1 MLSFSFTRN
10 TGYTFPSLIS
20 IFLVFLFLL
29 FSEVKAGN
37 NYYIS
42 STSGDDSRTSIQARN
57 PATPWKTISKLNSV
71 FNSLAAGDSIL
82 FKRGEIYTGT
92 ITPTL
97 SGTLVSPIII
107 SSFGIGT
114 KPIING
120 FETISGWI
128 SEGSGIY
135 SKVITVQST
144 PNMVTVNGINTSLG
158 RYPKTGY
165 LTIDSHVTNTTI
177 TDSDLNSAITNWTGA
192 EVVIRKWNWVIDR
205 SLITNHSGSTITYT
219 SGSTNNAQNG
229 YGYFIQN
236 DLRCLTELG
245 DWAYKSGKL
254 YMYFGVNNPDSFV
267 VKVSTLNKAIDI
279 SSKSNITLLNL
290 EIQGN
295 NIAGVYVSASS
306 HIIVDNCDINYSGTN
321 AITAIGSSTY
331 LTVSNSKI
339 TNSNNKAIS
348 LAYGCTYSTI
358 KNNTITKTGLFA
370 GMGNNATISGSSSTM
385 FSAITL
391 SDAHN
396 GLVENNNITNTGY
409 IGICFYANNVT
420 VNKNYIDTF
429 CIVADDGGGIYTG
442 VGTYIGRKISNNI
455 VINGIGAPAGATGTT
470 GDANGIYLDYN
481 ASNVEVY
488 NNTVAFC
495 SAAGIYIHNGHENNV
510 HDNLI
515 YGTANQL
522 QLIQNS
528 VDDQIRN
535 NVIQHNSFIINSLS
549 QTLIKESSAVNDI
562 LSFGKFSGNYYI
574 NIFKDERVSY
584 MTYITAAKSYKKS
597 YSYYRWLSEID
608 TTGKKSPL
616 TLPLYKINSLIGT
629 NKFTNGTFNT
639 GVTNFSKSYSGTST
653 ISWDNTNKINAGSAK
668 YSISSLSTDFN
679 ESLLSG
685 NIGPVNA
692 GTVYEAKFSLVSTK
706 KNRILRVKLIEN
718 LAPYRV
724 ASIEQFVTFSD
735 TITNQK
741 IQITPTLSLSSAKLY
756 FFVDDDDSELYVDNI
771 EFYEANATIVNP
783 EDFLRFEYNATN
795 SNSFITLAEP
805 YLGIDNKVYSGSLSL
820 LPYTSIILFRTTDTI
835 INKKPFIQ
843 NQNIQLNENT
853 PNGTTIGTVLAS
865 DPDAAQSLSYS
876 ILSGNT
882 NGAFAINSST
892 GVLSVANSAALN
904 FESTPS
910 FALVVKVQ
918 DNGTGTLSSQATVTA
933 TLLDVNEAPV
943 ISNQSFSVTENSAN
957 GSTAGT
963 VVASD
968 PDAAQTK
975 TFSILSGNTN
985 GAFAINASTGVLSVT
1000 NSAALN
1006 FESAPSFALV
1016 VKVQDNGTGTLSSQA
1031 TVTISL
1037 IDANEAPVINNQ
1049 SFSVA
1054 ENSVNGSTAGT
1065 VVATDPDAAQ
1075 TKTFSILS
1083 GNTNGA
1089 FAINSSTGVLSV
1101 ANSAALNFE
1110 STPSFA
1116 LVVKVQ
1122 DNGTGTLS
1130 SQATVTATLLDVNEA
1145 PVISNQSFSVTENSA
1160 NGSTAGT
1167 VVASDPDAAQ
1177 TKTFSILSGN
1187 TNGAFA
1193 INAST
1198 GVLSVT
1204 NSAALNFESAP
1215 SFALVVKVQ
1224 DNGTGTLSSQATVTI
1239 SLIDA
1244 NEAPVI
1250 NNQSFSVAENSVNG
1264 STAGTVVATDP
1275 DAAQTKTFSI
1285 LSGNTNGAF
1294 AINASTGVLSVA
1306 NSAALNFESTPSFSL
1321 IVKVQD
1327 NGTGT
1332 LSSQATVTTT
1342 LLDVNEAPVIS
1353 NQSFSVAE
1361 NSANGTT
1368 AGTVVASD
1376 PDAAQTKT
1384 FSILSGNT
1392 NGAFAINAST
1402 GVLSVTNS
1410 AALNFESAPSF
1421 ALVVKV
1427 QDNGTG
1433 TLSSQATVTISL
1445 IDANEAP
1452 VINNQSFSVAEYSV
1466 NGSTAGTVVA
1476 TDPDAAQTKTFS
1488 ILSGNTNGAFAIN
1501 SSTGVLSVAN
1511 SAALNFES
1519 TPSFSLIV
1527 KVQDNGTGTLSSQ
1540 ATVTT
1545 TLLDVNEAPVISNQS
1560 FSVAENSA
1568 NGTTAGTV
1576 VASDPDAAQNKTFSI
1591 LSGNTNG
1598 AFAINASTGVLSVTN
1613 SAALNFESAPSF
1625 ALVVKVQDNG
1635 TGTLS
1640 SQATVTVTLL
1650 DVNEAPIISNQSFS
1664 VAENSANGSTAGT
1677 VVASDPDAAQTKTFS
1692 ILSGN
1697 TNGAFVI
1704 NSSTGVLSVANS
1716 AALNFESTPSFALV
1730 VKVQDNGTGTLSSQA
1745 TVTATL
1751 LDVNEAPIISNQ
1763 SFSVAEN
1770 SANGSTAGTVVASDP
1785 DAAQTKTF
1793 SILSGN
1799 TNGAFVI
1806 NSSTG
1811 VLSVANSAALN
1822 FESAPSFALV
1832 VKVQDNGTGTLS
1844 SQATVTVSLLD
1855 INETPVISNQ
1865 SFSVAEN
1872 SANGSTAGTVVAS
1885 DPDVAQTKT
1894 FSILS
1899 GNTNGA
1905 FTINASTGVLS
1916 VANSAAL
1923 NFESAPSFALVIKV
1937 QDNGTGTLS
1946 SQATVTVSLLDINET
1961 PVISN
1966 QSFSVA
1972 ENSANGTTAGTVI
1985 ASDPDAAQTKTF
1997 SILSGN
2003 TNGAFAINAST
2014 GVLSIANSAAIN
2026 FESAPSFALVV
2037 KVQDNGTGALSSQAT
2052 VSISLTDVNEAPVI
2066 SNQSFSVAENS
2077 ANGTNIGTVV
2087 ASDPDAAQTKT
2098 FSILSG
2104 NTNDAFTINSST
2116 GVLSV
2121 ANSAAL
2127 NFESAPSFALVVK
2140 VQDNGTG
2147 ALSSQATVSISLTDV
2162 NEAPVISNQ
2171 SFSVAENSA
2180 NGINIGTAIASD
2192 PDAAQTKTFSI
2203 LSGNTNGAFAINA
2216 STGVLSVANSPAL
2229 NFESAPSFALVIKV
2243 QDNGTG
2249 TLSNQATVSI
2259 SLTDVNEAPVISNQ
2273 TFSVMEF
2280 ASNSTSV
2287 GTVYATDPDANQ
2299 SLSYFIT
2306 SGNTGNAFSINILTG
2321 ELIVAN
2327 NTALDFSI
2335 NPTFLLTIKITDN
2348 GTGNLSDLATITI
2361 AISQEP
2367 NQAPVISNQSF
2378 SVAENSANGT
2388 NIGTVVA
2395 SDPDAAQTKTFSI
2408 LSGNTNGAFA
2418 INASTGVLAV
2428 ANSAALNFESAPS
2441 FSLIVKVQDNGT
2453 GTLSNQATVTI
2464 SLTDINEAPVISNQS
2479 FSVTENSAN
2488 GSTAGTVVAS
2498 DPDAA
2503 QTKTFSIL
2511 SGNTN
2516 GAFIINASTGVLSV
2530 ANSAALNFESAPS
2543 FSLVVKVQDNGTGT
2557 LSNQAA
2563 VTISLTDVN
2572 EAPVISN
2579 QSFSVAEN
2587 SANGSTAGTVVASDP
2602 DAAQTKTFSILS
2614 GNTNGAFAINASTGV
2629 LSVTN
2634 SAALNFESVP
2644 SFSLVIKV
2652 QDNGTGALSNQAT
2665 VTISLTDV
2673 NEAPVISNQTFSVM
2687 EFASNST
2694 SVGIVNATDQD
2705 ADQSLSYFITSG
2717 NTGNAFSID
2726 ILTGELIVANNTAL
2740 DFSINPTFLLSIK
2753 VTDNGTGNLSD
2764 LSTITITISQGSNQ
2778 APVISNQSFSV
2789 PENSANGTTI
2799 GTVVASDPDA
2809 AQTKTFSILSGNTDS
2824 AFAINASTGVLSVA
2838 NSAALNFESAPSF
2851 ALVVKVQDNGTGTL
2865 SNQATVTITLTD
2877 VNEEPVISN
2886 QSFSVVENSTNGANI
2901 GTVIAADPDVA
2912 QTLSYFII
2920 YGNINHIFSINPST
2934 GELILVDSA
2943 AINQSINSSI
2953 VLGVAVFDNGSGYL
2967 FNIATISINVL
2978 PASNKPPVINDQV
2991 FPLLKNSAI
3000 GTSVGIIKADDPN
3013 QDQTLNFDIYSG
3025 NSDGIF
3031 TINATT
3037 GELFIADT
3045 TALVLLSNDSV
3056 QLVIKVQ
3063 DNGSVPMS
3071 SQAKIT
3077 VFFSSNDAPVILSQ
3091 TINTLEH
3098 QPIGTKVG
3106 TILATDPNSNNPL
3119 TYSIIAGNI
3128 GNSFTIDAN
3137 TGCLNI
3143 NNPVVVCFEGHPV
3156 FNLSVKVQDNVGLSS
3171 EAIVTIN
3178 VEDINEQ
3185 PVCPDQTFSLSEN
3198 DPAQTFVGSVIA
3210 KDFDFN
3216 QTLTYSIISGNLND
3230 AFKIDPGNGS
3240 IYVNNPAPINFEENN
3255 TFNLEVSIQDN
3266 GIGLLKTFANI
3277 TIEVLDVNEPPV
3289 LENQILSVVENSAP
3303 GTKIGYVKAND
3314 PDKGQKI
3321 KYKIVAGDESHTFNL
3336 SDTTGLISVADP
3348 SRLFYGHNAL
3358 ISLTVIAQ
3366 DNGIDSLSTLSV
3378 VSIDIVKDSTKI
3390 VTTGIDKISTSE
3402 TFSENDIS
3410 IYPNPTTD
3418 IVNIDLG
3425 KVINQPVGIRIFSI
3439 NGSEVYSAIRTGEKN
3454 VAINMGNE
3462 KPGTYIA
3469 SLDLNGQIYTKN
3481 IIVKN

>member
-1089 FAINSSTGVLSV
+1089 FAIN
-1101 ANSAALNFE
+1101 
-1110 STPSFA
+1110 
-1116 LVVKVQ
+1116 
-1122 DNGTGTLS
+1122 
-1130 SQATVTATLLDVNEA
+1130 
-1145 PVISNQSFSVTENSA
+1145 
-1160 NGSTAGT
+1160 
-1167 VVASDPDAAQ
+1167 
-1177 TKTFSILSGN
+1177 
-1187 TNGAFA
+1187 
-1193 INAST
+1193 
-1198 GVLSVT
+1198 
-1204 NSAALNFESAP
+1204 
-1215 SFALVVKVQ
+1215 
-1224 DNGTGTLSSQATVTI
+1224 
-1239 SLIDA
+1239 
-1244 NEAPVI
+1244 
-1250 NNQSFSVAENSVNG
+1250 
-1264 STAGTVVATDP
+1264 
-1275 DAAQTKTFSI
+1275 
-1285 LSGNTNGAF
+1285 
-1294 AINASTGVLSVA
+1294 ASTGVLSVA

-1452 VINNQSFSVAEYSV
+1452 VINNQSFSVAENSV

-1745 TVTATL
+1745 TVTATI